1 MTKKHIFRSRLAAQ
15 YSAAVSISQKLQS
28 SPLALLGHTE
38 IEALKHRPVR
48 QSTFRTLHSSL
59 LFTETKTP
67 LGSGKGVDSLKLVS
81 QVILRGEISHPHV
94 TEETSRLLA

>member
-1 MTKKHIFRSRLAAQ
+1 MSH
-15 YSAAVSISQKLQS
+15 S

-48 QSTFRTLHSSL
+48 QSVFRTLHSSL
-59 LFTETKTP
+59 LVNDNKTS

-81 QVILRGEISHPHV
+81 QAVLRGEISHPHV
-94 TEETSRLLA
+94 TEETSRLLAQAT